1 MTNNPWTLLAVAIEA
16 MLLGVNTATA
26 DMRHFG
32 NLGQP
37 TEVHCADSALLDTYY
52 GFFDDIWISRKMADV
67 DRWVD
72 PAFTGPVE
80 VPGFPKGKAL
90 VMMFEEGISNAFPRR
105 YLFND
110 LVLCADNIV
119 AAYQTVI
126 ALNEGP
132 FLGKP
137 PSGRLT
143 RVTWTDTYRFRDGR
157 VYQTLGSDGDTLG
170 TRMQIGWKLV
180 APGAAAPVKRPVPWV
195 DYYPYGNEGPHEA
208 ARGQPARQ

>member
-1 MTNNPWTLLAVAIEA
+1 VLAVSLPARPA
-16 MLLGVNTATA
+16 SA
-26 DMRHFG
+26 DMRTFG

-37 TEVHCADSALLDTYY
+37 TEVHCANPTLLDTYY
-52 GFFDDIWISRKMADV
+52 GFFDEIWISRRMDAV

-72 PAFTGPVE
+72 PQFTGPVAA
-80 VPGFPKGKAL
+80 PGMPTGSAL
-90 VMMFEEGISNAFPRR
+90 VRMFEESISNAFPRR

-110 LVLCADNIV
+110 LVLCEDNIV

-143 RVTWTDTYRFRDGR
+143 RVTWTDTYRFREGR
-157 VYQTLGSDGDTLG
+157 VYQTLASDGDT
-170 TRMQIGWKLV
+170 IGWKLV
-180 APGAAAPVKRPVPWV
+180 PPGATQPVRSPIPWV
-195 DYYPYGNEGPHEA
+195 DYYPYGRSAPQYSRH
-208 ARGQPARQ
+208 ARR